1 MTSSEIQTGLYYGR
15 QTRLSQPFLPLT
27 ESPKPP
33 LSVLL
38 VDDELVV
45 RQVLTEMLQ
54 TQGHTVTSTDDP
66 EHALELASAGGV
78 FDLLI
83 TDLVMPKLD
92 GYELAV
98 AVAER
103 APKLKVIFIS
113 GYTSETDRL
122 GLGGDGVAFL
132 QKPFK
137 IEELEAKVREVL
149 GD

>member
-1 MTSSEIQTGLYYGR
+1 
-15 QTRLSQPFLPLT
+15 
-27 ESPKPP
+27 
-33 LSVLL
+33 VLL
-38 VDDELVV
+38 VEDELVV

-66 EHALELASAGGV
+66 EHALELAAGGGI

-92 GYELAV
+92 GFELAV
-98 AVAER
+98 AIAAR
-103 APKLKVIFIS
+103 APELKVIFIS
-113 GYTSETDRL
+113 GLSTTTTRTELRE
-122 GLGGDGVAFL
+122 DGIAFL

-137 IEELEAKVREVL
+137 IEDLEAKVREVL